1 MLLLLLF
8 AAYVAALASPP
19 PAQAPADTLRL
30 AVAAD
35 GTPLAW
41 GVVQLRSGARLRAY
55 LPAGTAGAEF
65 TLSYYSAL
73 PSPGVP
79 WPKPKRLPLSK
90 VQWVLVRGQY
100 SEALPASRAQRTPD
114 RLAARLVAGPVELL
128 VVKSPPLRVSFL
140 SSVPVLS
147 SPASATTT
155 ELVPEAVSY
164 YLRRPGQPAV
174 LLDAPAFASQVGA
187 FLADDAEL
195 ARRIRA
201 GQAGYRWAELPSLV
215 QQYNQRQPR

>member
-1 MLLLLLF
+1 MLLIF
-8 AAYVAALASPP
+8 AAYVAALASPL

-30 AVAAD
+30 AVAPD
-35 GTPLAW
+35 GTSFAW

-55 LPAGTAGAEF
+55 LPAGAAGAEF
-65 TLSYYSAL
+65 TLPYYPAIPGPGTAL
-73 PSPGVP
+73 
-79 WPKPKRLPLSK
+79 PKPKRLPLTK
-90 VQWVLVRGQY
+90 VHWILVRGQY
-100 SEALPASRAQRTPD
+100 SEALPASRIQRTPD

-147 SPASATTT
+147 TPAATTTT

-174 LLDAPAFASQVGA
+174 LLDAGAFASQVGA

-195 ARRIRA
+195 ARRVRA

-215 QQYNQRQPR
+215 QQYNERQPR